1 MIFECLHDFEAVEQ
15 RILRGETL
23 LIAADATLMDKLP
36 AGRWIGGTIPYFMT
50 GLGGICTA
58 KKIFITELDAV
69 AVKINVKTYDE
80 QTIKDVYLDIPGNG
94 FSFIIIPAESR
105 CHQAFSM
112 EAFSYEDFALRPL
125 IGWISGTHLDER
137 GIEKP
142 RIYDGSKHPPLQEGA
157 VVMHVELHASMAAE
171 IGMLNM
177 FEQGCGDTI
186 SFAASGF
193 AARDAYVNGVKVD
206 FAQYILEHKLD
217 LRLPLV
223 ADVNGTLINTSFR
236 RNIGADGEVQFYAP
250 VFRGLD
256 YRHAKA
262 IENYPEKFTEKLS
275 LGLGTELIFSCNC
288 ILNYLYSGLDRYS
301 GGGLCG
307 PATFGEIAYHIHNQT
322 VVYLRIIHNKKPDL
336 TPQYPEPAGLC

>member
-1 MIFECLHDFEAVEQ
+1 MIFECLHDFEEIEQ
-15 RILRGETL
+15 RILKGQSL
-23 LIAADATLMDKLP
+23 LIAADANLMDKLP

-50 GLGGICTA
+50 DLGGICTA

-69 AVKINVKTYDE
+69 AADISVKTYDE
-80 QTIKDVYLDIPGNG
+80 NTLANVYLDIPENG

-105 CHQAFSM
+105 CHLAFSM
-112 EAFSYEDFALRPL
+112 EAFSYKDFALRPL
-125 IGWISGTHLDER
+125 IGWIAGTHLDER

-142 RIYDGSKHPPLQEGA
+142 GIYDGINHRQLQEGA
-157 VVMHVELHASMAAE
+157 VVMHVELQAGMAAE

-177 FEQGCGDTI
+177 FEQGSGDTI
-186 SFAASGF
+186 SFAESGF
-193 AARDAYVNGVKVD
+193 AAKDAYINGEKVN
-206 FAQYILEHKLD
+206 FAKYILEHKLD

-223 ADVNGTLINTSFR
+223 ANVNGTPINTSFR
-236 RNIGADGEVQFYAP
+236 RSIGTDGEVRFYAP
-250 VFRGLD
+250 AFKDLD

-288 ILNYLYSGLDRYS
+288 ILNYLYSGLDKHS

-322 VVYLRIIHNKKPDL
+322 VVYLRIIHNKSL
-336 TPQYPEPAGLC
+336 I